1 MPSKAALAAR
11 AAVMLPGC
19 DVPKLVVSMVTL
31 AAEAVTADATSAAD
45 ASAMN
50 FNLIAIRNFPSFPLE
65 QKIELSP
72 AENGVSATTREASPH
87 ENKKHISRLW
97 FNCS

>member
-1 MPSKAALAAR
+1 
-11 AAVMLPGC
+11 MLPGC

-50 FNLIAIRNFPSFPLE
+50 FNLKAIPEFPLV
-65 QKIELSP
+65 P
-72 AENGVSATTREASPH
+72 A
-87 ENKKHISRLW
+87 
-97 FNCS
+97 